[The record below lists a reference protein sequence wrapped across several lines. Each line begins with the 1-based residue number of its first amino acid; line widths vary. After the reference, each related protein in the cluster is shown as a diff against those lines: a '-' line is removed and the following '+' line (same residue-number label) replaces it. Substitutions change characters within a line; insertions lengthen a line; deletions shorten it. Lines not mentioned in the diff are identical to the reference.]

1 MISKKTEKVISNKEP
16 EKGLLV
22 SLQQRAGRGNSGRIT
37 VRHKGGGVKKLYR
50 MVDFGQAKKDVVGKV
65 LAIEY
70 DPYRTAFIMLLE
82 YEGKERFYQL
92 APHGMRAGDEIICSD
107 GGDIKMGNRMRIKNI
122 PIGALVYNV
131 ELYPDGGGKIVRS
144 AGAGARV
151 LAHEGN
157 YANLQ
162 MPSGEVRRVFQNCFA
177 SIGSV
182 SHPEKKYEQIG
193 KAGTSRLMGIRP
205 GVRGKV
211 MNPCDHP
218 HGGGEGNTPI
228 GLPAPRTPWGKLA
241 RGGKTRRKSW
251 TNKMIISRRVKKS

>member
-1 MISKKTEKVISNKEP
+1 MISKKTEKIISNKEP
-16 EKGLLV
+16 EKGLIV
-22 SLQQRAGRGNSGRIT
+22 SLKQRAGRGNSGRIS

-50 MVDFGQAKKDVVGKV
+50 LVDFGQAKKNVAGKA

-70 DPYRTAFIMLLE
+70 DPYRNAFIMLLE
-82 YEGKERFYQL
+82 YGDKERFYQL
-92 APHGMRAGDEIICSD
+92 APHGIKEGDEIICSD
-107 GGDIKMGNRMRIKNI
+107 IGDIKIGNRMRIKNI
-122 PIGALVYNV
+122 PIGTLVYNV

-177 SIGSV
+177 SIGTI
-182 SHPEKKYEQIG
+182 SHPECKYEQVG

-205 GVRGKV
+205 SVRGKA

-228 GLPAPRTPWGKLA
+228 GMPHPKTPWGKLA
-241 RGGKTRRKSW
+241 RGAKTRRKSW
-251 TNKMIISRRVKKS
+251 TDIMIISRRVKK

>member
-1 MISKKTEKVISNKEP
+1 MEKIISNKEP

-22 SLQQRAGRGNSGRIT
+22 SLQQRAGRGNSGRIS

-50 MVDFGQAKKDVVGKV
+50 LVDFGQAKKDVAGEVI
-65 LAIEY
+65 AIEY
-70 DPYRTAFIMLLE
+70 DPYRTAFIMLVE
-82 YEGKERFYQL
+82 HKDKEKSYQL
-92 APHGMRAGDEIICSD
+92 APHSIMVGDEIICSES
-107 GGDIKMGNRMRIKNI
+107 GKIRIGNRMRIKNI
-122 PIGALVYNV
+122 PIGTLVYNV
-131 ELYPDGGGKIVRS
+131 ELYPDRGGKIVRS
-144 AGAGARV
+144 AGASARI

-177 SIGSV
+177 SIGAL

-228 GLPAPRTPWGKLA
+228 GMPHPKTPWGKIA
-241 RGGKTRRKSW
+241 RGGKTRRNSW
-251 TNKMIISRRVKKS
+251 TNKMIISRRVNK